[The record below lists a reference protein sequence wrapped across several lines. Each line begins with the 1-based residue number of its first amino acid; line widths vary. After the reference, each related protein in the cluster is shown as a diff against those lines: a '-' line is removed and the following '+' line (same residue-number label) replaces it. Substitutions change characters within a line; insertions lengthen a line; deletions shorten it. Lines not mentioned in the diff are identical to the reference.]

1 MASSE
6 SRGRRNNWPMTAA
19 LALALT
25 VAVTGLSSALEGW
38 DWWLL
43 AVFTAFV
50 ALGVAGWVRGLT
62 RFRVIPPLAALA
74 AVLVLLT
81 LRFAA
86 DTAIFWVIPT
96 FDSVDRFGELTLAGQ
111 LGIAQ
116 SIVPAAATE
125 GMLFIIALG
134 IGVVAVTL
142 DTVALP
148 LRSPALSG
156 IPLLVVVA
164 IPSVV
169 QRELSSVFTFVF
181 TASAWLLVLWV
192 DRRRPQPGSAVTVG
206 AFVVVGALI
215 AAPVLAGLQPDSS
228 GTRAAAGLQVGVNPM
243 VNLGNDL
250 RRADPF
256 VALTYTT
263 SRESGHYLRMV
274 TLDQFDGLQW
284 EPTGVVVDRDNTMDR
299 IAEPPGLSDAVV
311 RESVTTDVEVGST
324 VGRWL
329 PVPYPPVEVD
339 GLVGDWFWEPDGLS
353 IRADNTY
360 IRWQEYTVE
369 SAWLRPTA
377 EQLRAVGQR
386 VPEPVQ
392 QYTHLPVDVADNIRA
407 ATDEVTGGLSTA
419 YEKAIALQDYFRN
432 GDFDYSEDAPVED
445 GYDGDGLAVIS
456 KFLEVR
462 KGYCVHF
469 ASSMAVMAR
478 LAGIPARVAVG
489 FLPGVVETDEQT
501 REDYYLVT
509 SHDMHAWPELF
520 FEGVGWVPFEPTPGR
535 GVLPNYEAPVVDDP
549 ATPNVDESRPVPAST
564 GAPAPT
570 VRDGDLPSERPGP
583 DGADEVDWAPVLW
596 TIGITAA
603 SLLVVFAP
611 ASWRRFIRS
620 RRLLSHSPEQF
631 WHELRD
637 TATDFG
643 IPAPDTETA
652 RAFATRLEE
661 IGEVRGEQLDRL
673 RDAVELHSYAEH
685 AGALL
690 VREIAV
696 GPADAREVIARIE
709 SGHGLLQRLRAL
721 LLPLSLIPRRTDESR
736 SI

>member
-1 MASSE
+1 
-6 SRGRRNNWPMTAA
+6 MTVA
-19 LALALT
+19 LALALSI
-25 VAVTGLSSALEGW
+25 AVTGLSSALSSW

-43 AVFTAFV
+43 SVFTGFV

-62 RFRVIPPLAALA
+62 RFRVIPSLAALA
-74 AVLVLLT
+74 AVLLVLT
-81 LRFAA
+81 VRFAA
-86 DTAIFWVIPT
+86 DTAIFWLVPT
-96 FDSVDRFGELTLAGQ
+96 FDTIDRFGELMLVGQ
-111 LGIAQ
+111 LGIVE

-134 IGVVAVTL
+134 MGVVAVTL
-142 DTVALP
+142 DAVALA
-148 LRSPALSG
+148 LRAPALSG

-169 QRELSSVFTFVF
+169 QRELSSVWTFVF
-181 TASAWLLVLWV
+181 TAIAWLLVLWV
-192 DRRRPQPGSAVTVG
+192 DKRRPQPGSAVAVG

-228 GTRAAAGLQVGVNPM
+228 GNRAAAGLQVGVNPM

-250 RRADPF
+250 RRSDPF

-263 SRESGHYLRMV
+263 TRETGHYLRMV

-284 EPTGVVVDRDNTMDR
+284 EPTGVVVDRDNTVDA
-299 IAEPPGLSDAVV
+299 IAAPPGLSDAVV
-311 RESVTTDVEVGST
+311 RETVTTDVEIGST

-329 PVPYPPVEVD
+329 PVPYPPIEVG

-360 IRWQEYTVE
+360 IRWQEYTVQ

-377 EQLRAVGQR
+377 EQLLAVGQR
-386 VPEPVQ
+386 VPQPVE
-392 QYTHLPVDVADNIRA
+392 QYTHLPVDVAENIRA
-407 ATDEVTGGLSTA
+407 ATEEVTGGLSTA

-432 GDFDYSEDAPVED
+432 GDFDYSEDAPVEE

-456 KFLEVR
+456 KFLEV
-462 KGYCVHF
+462 KQGYCVHF

-489 FLPGVVETDEQT
+489 FLPGELETDSQT
-501 REDYYLVT
+501 REEYYLVT

-549 ATPNVDESRPVPAST
+549 ATPNVDESRPVPAPT
-564 GAPAPT
+564 GAPT
-570 VRDGDLPSERPGP
+570 TSTRDDLPSDDLSQPG
-583 DGADEVDWAPVLW
+583 AEKVDWTPVLW

-603 SLLVVFAP
+603 TLLVVFAP
-611 ASWRRFIRS
+611 ASWRRLIRS

-631 WHELRD
+631 WQELRD

-643 IPAPDTETA
+643 IPAPATETA
-652 RAFATRLEE
+652 RAFATRLEQ
-661 IGEVRGEQLDRL
+661 IGQVRGEQLDRL

-690 VREIAV
+690 VREIAA

-709 SGHGLLQRLRAL
+709 SGHGVLQRLRAL
-721 LLPLSLIPRRTDESR
+721 LLPMSLIPRRTAEAR
-736 SI
+736 SS